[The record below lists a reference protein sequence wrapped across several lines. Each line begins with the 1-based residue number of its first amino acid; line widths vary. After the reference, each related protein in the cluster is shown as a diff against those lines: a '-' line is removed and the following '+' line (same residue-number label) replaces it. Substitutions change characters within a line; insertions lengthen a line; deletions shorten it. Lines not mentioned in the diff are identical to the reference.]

1 MYVMSKGA
9 LSTTRLNQMHDVMA
23 CYVER
28 GAVPGLVTLVSRRG
42 QTEVDVI
49 GKRAIDGESMTRDT
63 IFRISSMTKPITAVA
78 TMILVEE
85 CKLRLDDPVDQ
96 LLPELANRQVLKAL
110 NGPLDDTVPANRP
123 VTVRDL
129 LTFTLGFGLVL
140 ADPRDYPVAA
150 AAKERGVILLPPSSM
165 NHLGPDEWMAQFGT
179 MPLMHQPGEQWM
191 YGSGSKLL
199 GVLIP
204 RATGQSF
211 ASFLQ
216 ERIFDPLGMKDTGFV
231 VPTGKLDRLSTAY
244 WTNAAD
250 GSLIFADGPA
260 NSECSQSPPFE
271 DGAAG
276 LVSTIDDYHAFG
288 QMMLGKGALGN
299 ERILSRPSVELMM
312 SDQLT
317 PAQQAASVMGFGVF
331 DREGWGFGGSV
342 VTRRDQIAHSIG
354 TYGWFGGFGTAW
366 YADPKE
372 EMTTILMTQAS
383 IASPQAR
390 ALSLDF
396 STSAYQSIDD

>member
-1 MYVMSKGA
+1 MSKGA
-9 LSTTRLNQMHDVMA
+9 LSTTRLRQMHDLMTG
-23 CYVER
+23 YVER
-28 GAVPGLVTLVSRRG
+28 GAAPGLITLVSRRG

-49 GKRAIDGESMTRDT
+49 GKQAIGGEPMTRDT
-63 IFRISSMTKPITAVA
+63 IFRISSMTKPITAAA

-85 CKLRLDDPVDQ
+85 CKLRLDDPVDR
-96 LLPELANRQVLKAL
+96 LLPELANRQVLKRL
-110 NGPLDDTVPANRP
+110 DGPIDDTVPANRP
-123 VTVRDL
+123 ITVRDL
-129 LTFTLGFGLVL
+129 LTFTPGFGLLL

-150 AAKERGVILLPPSSM
+150 AAQERGVILLPPSPK

-191 YGSGSKLL
+191 YGTGSALL
-199 GVLIP
+199 GVLIA

-216 ERIFDPLGMKDTGFV
+216 ERIFGPLGMKDTGFV
-231 VPTGKLDRLSTAY
+231 VPADKLDRLSTAY
-244 WTNAAD
+244 FTNAAD

-260 NSECSQSPPFE
+260 DSEWSQSPPFE

-288 QMMLGKGALGN
+288 RMMLGKGTVGS

-317 PAQQAASVMGFGVF
+317 PAQKAASVMGFGVF

-354 TYGWFGGFGTAW
+354 TYGWYGGFGTAW
-366 YADPKE
+366 YADSKE

-383 IASPQAR
+383 ITSPHAIF
-390 ALSLDF
+390 LDF
-396 STSAYQSIDD
+396 WTSAYQSIDD

>member
-1 MYVMSKGA
+1 MLRPATEPIRIVNLLNHTSGLTYGFHHIHVQDEMYRNAGYEWGAPKGHTLA
-9 LSTTRLNQMHDVMA
+9 QCVTDWARLPLRFDPGTRWNYSVSTDVLGRL
-23 CYVER
+23 VE
-28 GAVPGLVTLVSRRG
+28 VVSG
-42 QTEVDVI
+42 QT
-49 GKRAIDGESMTRDT
+49 
-63 IFRISSMTKPITAVA
+63 
-78 TMILVEE
+78 
-85 CKLRLDDPVDQ
+85 LD
-96 LLPELANRQVLKAL
+96 K
-110 NGPLDDTVPANRP
+110 
-123 VTVRDL
+123 
-129 LTFTLGFGLVL
+129 F
-140 ADPRDYPVAA
+140 
-150 AAKERGVILLPPSSM
+150 M
-165 NHLGPDEWMAQFGT
+165 
-179 MPLMHQPGEQWM
+179 
-191 YGSGSKLL
+191 
-199 GVLIP
+199 
-204 RATGQSF
+204 
-211 ASFLQ
+211 Q

-317 PAQQAASVMGFGVF
+317 PAQKAASVMGFGVF